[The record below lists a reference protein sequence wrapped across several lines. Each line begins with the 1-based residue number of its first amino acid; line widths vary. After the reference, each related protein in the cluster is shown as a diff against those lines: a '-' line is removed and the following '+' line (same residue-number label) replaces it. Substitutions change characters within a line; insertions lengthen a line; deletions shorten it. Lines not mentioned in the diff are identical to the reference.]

1 MAQGHISLSEVE
13 DGRDGVVVGQIWAG
27 AGAWRGWE
35 PAGVGEI
42 RVHLRESEIRVHPR
56 ESEIRGQGEGR
67 ARWGLGACGHG
78 RDPRAYTVLAT
89 RACERDKGEG
99 TAEVGLVQNC
109 GGRGGGMSGHRAG
122 SGRRLGAGVSRGG
135 GRRGLGR
142 TVRCAR
148 LH

>member
-78 RDPRAYTVLAT
+78 RDPRASFGGWGVAGW
-89 RACERDKGEG
+89 RQAG
-99 TAEVGLVQNC
+99 AWQNSALC
-109 GGRGGGMSGHRAG
+109 TPTLRP
-122 SGRRLGAGVSRGG
+122 
-135 GRRGLGR
+135 
-142 TVRCAR
+142 
-148 LH
+148 